1 MNVSYI
7 NINNIPAKLFKT
19 DNAQGTVLAI
29 HGFGGSKESS
39 AITGLAERV
48 CPKGYNVLAIDL
60 PAHGERS
67 GGAEQ
72 LDPVR
77 CIEEIIAAEKHI
89 RSNLTAD
96 IYAFATSFGGMCML
110 HRIEK
115 SPHELKKIVLRVPAV
130 NMAYSLFAISKGC
143 DPSLTREKAK
153 ENGFRIEMGR
163 EYLIPYTFYEKL
175 KEMHCLRTSNAWN
188 NSNILTVWAENDE
201 LVQPSDTQEFL
212 RLNPEM
218 RSVCIEGSGHRMAE
232 PQHLNTA
239 LDTAASYLLK

>member
-7 NINNIPAKLFKT
+7 SINGIPSKLFKA
-19 DNAQGTVLAI
+19 DNSHGTVLAV
-29 HGFGGSKESS
+29 HGFGGSKESG

-72 LDPVR
+72 LDPMR
-77 CIEEIIAAEKHI
+77 CIEEIIAAEKYI
-89 RSNLTAD
+89 LSNLTDD

-115 SPHELKKIVLRVPAV
+115 HTHVFKKIVLRVPAV

-143 DPSLTREKAK
+143 DPSLTQEKAK
-153 ENGFRIEMGR
+153 ANGFRIEMGR
-163 EYLIPYTFYEKL
+163 EYLIPYAFYEKL
-175 KEMHCLRTSNAWN
+175 EEMHCLRYSKAWN
-188 NSNILTVWAENDE
+188 HSDILTVWAENDE

-212 RLNPEM
+212 RLNPTM
-218 RSVCIEGSGHRMAE
+218 HSVCIEGSSHRMAD

-239 LDTAASYLLK
+239 LDAAAAFLLK